1 MIELDKVSKVYQ
13 MGTVSV
19 AALDGVS
26 LEIGEGEFV
35 SVLGPSGSG
44 KSTLMHLIGCLD
56 TPTEGTYRLDG
67 QQIERLKRNDLAA
80 IRNRKIGF
88 VFQNF
93 NLLGY
98 ASALENVELPM
109 VYKRISGRERNRKAM
124 ELLEL
129 VGLGDR
135 ARHRPSELSGGERQR
150 VAIARAL
157 ANDPEIILA
166 DEPTGNLDSQ
176 SGREIVELFNKLHA
190 RRYQFMARFGPQ
202 TSTPF
207 DELRASVNDV
217 LIAARRLAK
226 LWATDMD
233 SIRNEERRA
242 SIIRHLEKFGNSFA
256 FQINNVHGNIPFL
269 YRCHLF
275 FYSNVSEV
283 TCVICGFVQ
292 ILMLGKSSIF
302 STGASPHNRSRS

>member
-26 LEIGEGEFV
+26 IEIGEGEFV

-67 QQIERLKRNDLAA
+67 RQIERLKRNDLAA
-80 IRNRKIGF
+80 IRNCKIGF

-109 VYKRISGRERNRKAM
+109 VYKKISGRERNRKAM

-176 SGREIVELFNKLHA
+176 SGREIVELFNKLHEA
-190 RRYQFMARFGPQ
+190 GK
-202 TSTPF
+202 TVIVVTH
-207 DELRASVNDV
+207 DKT
-217 LIAARRLAK
+217 IAAQTRRVINLFDGRVAS
-226 LWATDMD
+226 D
-233 SIRNEERRA
+233 S
-242 SIIRHLEKFGNSFA
+242 
-256 FQINNVHGNIPFL
+256 
-269 YRCHLF
+269 
-275 FYSNVSEV
+275 SN
-283 TCVICGFVQ
+283 
-292 ILMLGKSSIF
+292 
-302 STGASPHNRSRS
+302 

>member
-26 LEIGEGEFV
+26 IEIGEGEFV

-67 QQIERLKRNDLAA
+67 RQIERLKRNDLAA

-176 SGREIVELFNKLHA
+176 SGREIVELFNKLHEA
-190 RRYQFMARFGPQ
+190 GK
-202 TSTPF
+202 TVIVVTH
-207 DELRASVNDV
+207 DKT
-217 LIAARRLAK
+217 IAAQTRRVINLFDGRVAS
-226 LWATDMD
+226 D
-233 SIRNEERRA
+233 S
-242 SIIRHLEKFGNSFA
+242 
-256 FQINNVHGNIPFL
+256 
-269 YRCHLF
+269 
-275 FYSNVSEV
+275 
-283 TCVICGFVQ
+283 
-292 ILMLGKSSIF
+292 SS
-302 STGASPHNRSRS
+302 

>member
-1 MIELDKVSKVYQ
+1 MIQLDKVSKVYQ

-26 LEIGEGEFV
+26 LEIGEAEFV

-67 QQIERLKRNDLAA
+67 RQIERLKRNDLAA

-109 VYKRISGRERNRKAM
+109 VYKKISGRERNRKAM
-124 ELLEL
+124 ELLKL

-176 SGREIVELFNKLHA
+176 SGLDILELFQKLHA
-190 RRYQFMARFGPQ
+190 AGKTVIVVTHDKTIAAQ
-202 TSTPF
+202 THRVVNLF
-207 DELRASVNDV
+207 DGRVVSDSVN
-217 LIAARRLAK
+217 
-226 LWATDMD
+226 
-233 SIRNEERRA
+233 
-242 SIIRHLEKFGNSFA
+242 
-256 FQINNVHGNIPFL
+256 
-269 YRCHLF
+269 
-275 FYSNVSEV
+275 
-283 TCVICGFVQ
+283 
-292 ILMLGKSSIF
+292 
-302 STGASPHNRSRS
+302 

>member
-26 LEIGEGEFV
+26 LRIGEAEFV

-67 QQIERLKRNDLAA
+67 RQIEQLKRNDLAA

-109 VYKRISGRERNRKAM
+109 VYKKISGRERNRKAM
-124 ELLEL
+124 ELLGL
-129 VGLGDR
+129 VGLEER

-176 SGREIVELFNKLHA
+176 SGREIVELFQKLHA
-190 RRYQFMARFGPQ
+190 AGKTVIVVTHDKTIAAQ
-202 TSTPF
+202 THRVVNLF
-207 DELRASVNDV
+207 DGRVVSDSVN
-217 LIAARRLAK
+217 
-226 LWATDMD
+226 
-233 SIRNEERRA
+233 
-242 SIIRHLEKFGNSFA
+242 
-256 FQINNVHGNIPFL
+256 
-269 YRCHLF
+269 
-275 FYSNVSEV
+275 
-283 TCVICGFVQ
+283 
-292 ILMLGKSSIF
+292 
-302 STGASPHNRSRS
+302 

>member
-26 LEIGEGEFV
+26 IEIGEGEFV

-109 VYKRISGRERNRKAM
+109 VYKKISGRERNRKAM

-176 SGREIVELFNKLHA
+176 SGREIVELFNKLHEA
-190 RRYQFMARFGPQ
+190 GK
-202 TSTPF
+202 TVIVVTH
-207 DELRASVNDV
+207 DKT
-217 LIAARRLAK
+217 IAAQTRRVINLFDGRVAS
-226 LWATDMD
+226 D
-233 SIRNEERRA
+233 S
-242 SIIRHLEKFGNSFA
+242 
-256 FQINNVHGNIPFL
+256 
-269 YRCHLF
+269 
-275 FYSNVSEV
+275 SN
-283 TCVICGFVQ
+283 
-292 ILMLGKSSIF
+292 
-302 STGASPHNRSRS
+302 